1 MPVTDLPPERPEIT
15 DDDIDWEVL
24 EHEPALT
31 ERSTARRAALQA
43 LYEIDAASHDLNLV
57 IAHRLEHKPLANKEA
72 NYMRRLVTGVISH
85 LAPLDEVIARFA
97 PEWPLDQVAIVD
109 RNILRLA
116 TFELAARHTMPVN
129 VIVAEAVELAQLY
142 GADGTP
148 RFVNG
153 VLGAIAQN
161 IGTLQGIIPQE
172 TDTGTES

>member
-1 MPVTDLPPERPEIT
+1 MPVTDLPPERPELT
-15 DDDIDWEVL
+15 DDDIDIEVV

-57 IAHRLEHKPLANKEA
+57 IAHRLEHKPLAKKEA
-72 NYMRRLVTGVISH
+72 NYMRRLVSGVVGH
-85 LAPLDEVIARFA
+85 LVALDEVISRFA

-116 TFELAARHTMPVN
+116 TYELASRQSIPVN
-129 VIVAEAVELAQLY
+129 VIVAEAIELAQLY

-153 VLGAIAQN
+153 VLGAMAQDMN
-161 IGTLQGIIPQE
+161 SLQGIVPQE
-172 TDTGTES
+172 PEIETES